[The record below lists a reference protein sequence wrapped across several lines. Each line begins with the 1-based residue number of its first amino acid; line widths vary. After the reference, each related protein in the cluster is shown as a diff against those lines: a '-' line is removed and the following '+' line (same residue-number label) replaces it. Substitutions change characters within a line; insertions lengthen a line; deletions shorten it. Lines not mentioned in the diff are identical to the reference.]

1 MLPDNFSIG
10 IENHETGAASS
21 LVQTSDVCHIVKTTK
36 DLSKYSRIGSSPYM
50 FTSKLNPQQ
59 REQALASLASEE
71 FDILIIGGGVN
82 GVGAALDAV
91 TRGLKVALVEAHDFA
106 AGTSSRSSKL
116 IHGGLRYLEQYD
128 FKLVREA
135 LHERELMVSTQCPH
149 LVKPVSFLYPLTEK
163 VKERTYVGAGL
174 ALYDALRGF
183 KRALPSHKHLTGKTI
198 ASISPSLRQD
208 IITGAI
214 RYFDAQV
221 DDARHTMMIART
233 AARHGAVMATGVRVD
248 DLTRSGKKVTGVVA
262 IDQATNKKFTIAA
275 KATIMCAGVWSDE
288 LHEKFGL
295 TAGYSVAMSK
305 GVHIVVPG
313 DAIQSKDGIILKTPV
328 SVLFLIPWGD
338 KWIVG
343 TTDTPYEG
351 DRSKPLA
358 TQEDVQ
364 YILDQANRVLEPK
377 LKAEDIIGVFA
388 GLRPLVANKTG
399 SATTKLSRE
408 HTVDR
413 PAPGFVSMAGGKYTT
428 YRVMAKDA
436 VDLAVLDLR
445 RLVSDSVTDK
455 LPLIGAD
462 GYFALKQQVSKIA
475 EDTQMSEATI
485 THLLD
490 RYGSLIEEIL
500 ELIAEDSSLAERII
514 PELPYLKA
522 EILHAAT
529 HEGALSVEDVL
540 LRRTRISFEAVDGG
554 ADAAKEVAKII
565 GEPLGWGAKERNA
578 SVSAFLEV
586 IEREEEAL
594 VELVNS

>member
-1 MLPDNFSIG
+1 MFR
-10 IENHETGAASS
+10 SS
-21 LVQTSDVCHIVKTTK
+21 LN
-36 DLSKYSRIGSSPYM
+36 LE
-50 FTSKLNPQQ
+50 Q
-59 REQALASLASEE
+59 RAAAISALATEE
-71 FDILIIGGGVN
+71 FDILVIGGGVN
-82 GVGAALDAV
+82 GVGVALDAV
-91 TRGLKVALVEAHDFA
+91 TRGLKVALVESQDFA

-163 VKERTYVGAGL
+163 VRERTYVGAGL

-198 ASISPSLRQD
+198 ANISPSLRQD

-248 DLTRSGKKVTGVVA
+248 DLQRSGKKVVGVT
-262 IDQATNKKFTIAA
+262 ATDLQSGKSLNISA

-295 TAGYSVAMSK
+295 TPGYSVAMSK
-305 GVHIVVPG
+305 GVHIVVPQS
-313 DAIQSKDGIILKTPV
+313 AINSKDGIILKTAV

-351 DRSKPLA
+351 DRAKPLA

-377 LKAEDIIGVFA
+377 LKSEDILGVFA
-388 GLRPLVANKTG
+388 GLRPLVANNSK
-399 SATTKLSRE
+399 SSTTKLSRE

-413 PAPGFVSMAGGKYTT
+413 PAPGFVSLAGGKYTT

-445 RLVSDSVTDK
+445 RIVSDSVTER

-462 GYFALKQQVSKIA
+462 GYFALTQQVSAIA
-475 EDTQMSEATI
+475 RENDLSEATVK
-485 THLLD
+485 HLLD
-490 RYGSLIEEIL
+490 RYGSLLSEIL
-500 ELIAEDSSLAERII
+500 EIVAADETMAERLI
-514 PELPYLKA
+514 PDLPYIKA
-522 EILHAAT
+522 EILHAAS

-540 LRRTRISFEAVDGG
+540 LRRTRISFEAGDSG
-554 ADAAKEVAKII
+554 ASVADEVAHII
-565 GEPLGWGAKERNA
+565 GSVLNWNA
-578 SVSAFLEV
+578 SDRKDSVQSFMKV
-586 IEREEEAL
+586 IAEEEAAL
-594 VELVNS
+594 RALVNS

>member
-1 MLPDNFSIG
+1 
-10 IENHETGAASS
+10 
-21 LVQTSDVCHIVKTTK
+21 
-36 DLSKYSRIGSSPYM
+36 M
-50 FTSKLNPQQ
+50 FTSSLNHEQ
-59 REQALASLASEE
+59 RAAALSALATEE
-71 FDILIIGGGVN
+71 FDILVIGGGVN
-82 GVGAALDAV
+82 GVGVALDAV
-91 TRGLKVALVEAHDFA
+91 TRGLKVALVESQDYA

-198 ASISPSLRQD
+198 ANISPSLRQD

-233 AARHGAVMATGVRVD
+233 AARHGAVMATNVRVD
-248 DLTRSGKKVTGVVA
+248 DLARSGKKVVGAVA
-262 IDQATNKKFTIAA
+262 TDLKSGKQLTISA

-295 TAGYSVAMSK
+295 TPGYSVAMSK
-305 GVHIVVPG
+305 GVHIVVPQS
-313 DAIQSKDGIILKTPV
+313 AIHSKDGIILKTPV

-343 TTDTPYEG
+343 TTDTPYDG
-351 DRSKPLA
+351 DRAKPLA

-377 LKAEDIIGVFA
+377 LKSEDILGVFA
-388 GLRPLVANKTG
+388 GLRPLVANNTK

-413 PAPGFVSMAGGKYTT
+413 PAPGFVSLAGGKYTT

-445 RLVSDSVTDK
+445 RIVSDSVTDK

-462 GYFALKQQVSKIA
+462 GYFALKQQVLKIA
-475 EDTQMSEATI
+475 SEYNLSEATVQ
-485 THLLD
+485 HLLD
-490 RYGSLIEEIL
+490 RYGSLISEIL
-500 ELIAEDSSLAERII
+500 EIVAADESMAERLI
-514 PELPYLKA
+514 PDLPYIKA
-522 EILHAAT
+522 EILHAAS

-540 LRRTRISFEAVDGG
+540 LRRTRISFEASDSGLSV
-554 ADAAKEVAKII
+554 ADKVADLIGTVLNWSAADRKDSIQSY
-565 GEPLGWGAKERNA
+565 ER
-578 SVSAFLEV
+578 VVEDEESAL
-586 IEREEEAL
+586 RAL
-594 VELVNS
+594 VKSSVA

>member
-1 MLPDNFSIG
+1 
-10 IENHETGAASS
+10 
-21 LVQTSDVCHIVKTTK
+21 
-36 DLSKYSRIGSSPYM
+36 M
-50 FTSKLNPQQ
+50 FTSALNPQQ
-59 REQALASLASEE
+59 RASAISTLQSEE
-71 FDILIIGGGVN
+71 FDILVIGGGVN
-82 GVGAALDAV
+82 GVGVALDAV
-91 TRGLKVALVEAHDFA
+91 TRGLKVALVESQDLA

-233 AARHGAVMATGVRVD
+233 AARHGAVMATSVRVD
-248 DLTRSGKKVTGVVA
+248 DLLRNGKKVTGVT
-262 IDQATNKKFTIAA
+262 ATDLTTGQTLTISA

-288 LHEKFGL
+288 LHQRFGL
-295 TAGYSVAMSK
+295 TPGYSVAMSK
-305 GVHIVVPG
+305 GVHIVVPQS
-313 DAIQSKDGIILKTPV
+313 AIKSKDGIILKTAV
-328 SVLFLIPWGD
+328 SVLFLIPWED

-351 DRSKPLA
+351 DRAKPIA

-364 YILDQANRVLEPK
+364 YILDQANRVLEPQ
-377 LKAEDIIGVFA
+377 LKSEDIIGVFA
-388 GLRPLVANKTG
+388 GLRPLVANSAS

-413 PAPGFVSMAGGKYTT
+413 PAPGFVSLAGGKYTT

-445 RLVSDSVTDK
+445 KIVSESVTEK

-462 GYFALKQQVSKIA
+462 GYFALQQQVLKIA
-475 EDTQMSEATI
+475 DETNLSEATVI
-485 THLLD
+485 HLLN
-490 RYGSLIEEIL
+490 RYGSLISEII
-500 ELIAEDSSLAERII
+500 EIISENPEMSERII
-514 PELPYLKA
+514 PDLPYIKA
-522 EILHAAT
+522 EILHAAS

-540 LRRTRISFEAVDGG
+540 LRRTRISFEASDSGLS
-554 ADAAKEVAKII
+554 AANDVAEII
-565 GEPLGWGAKERNA
+565 GTVLNWSAADRRG
-578 SVSAFLEV
+578 SVQSFAQL
-586 IEREEEAL
+586 IEHEEAALRAL
-594 VELVNS
+594 VAAPAN